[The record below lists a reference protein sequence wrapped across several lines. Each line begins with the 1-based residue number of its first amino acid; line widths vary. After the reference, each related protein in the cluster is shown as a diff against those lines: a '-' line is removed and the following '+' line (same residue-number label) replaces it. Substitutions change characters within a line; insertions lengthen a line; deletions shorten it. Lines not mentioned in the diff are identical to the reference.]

1 LWNQFFDLRFAVASK
16 SSVRT
21 KRAGGSK
28 PPKKSSGTASAK
40 QAKPASSDRK
50 KPAISA
56 KRTAARPAPA
66 AAVSKPAVAAPK
78 PAVAAPKPK
87 AASAGSHAFAIEK
100 LHQVALQATNLD
112 AAINFY
118 RDVLGLKFIT
128 RYDPPGLAF
137 FDMGP
142 FRLLL
147 SATASGATLYFRVV
161 DIDDAVKS
169 LRKRGVTFL
178 NPPAMIHR
186 DETGDFGKKG
196 AEEWMAF
203 FKDPSG
209 NILALTERR

>member
-1 LWNQFFDLRFAVASK
+1 V
-16 SSVRT
+16 
-21 KRAGGSK
+21 
-28 PPKKSSGTASAK
+28 KKSSGSAPRK
-40 QAKPASSDRK
+40 PAKPASSDRK
-50 KPAISA
+50 KPAASA

-66 AAVSKPAVAAPK
+66 AAAPK
-78 PAVAAPKPK
+78 PAAAVPKPSATAPKPAAVAPKPK
-87 AASAGSHAFAIEK
+87 AASAGSHDFAIEK

-118 RDVLGLKFIT
+118 RDILGLKFIT

-147 SATASGATLYFRVV
+147 SATASAATLYFRVV
-161 DIDDAVKS
+161 DIDDAVKA
-169 LRKRGVTFL
+169 LRKRGVSFL
-178 NPPAMIHR
+178 QPPAPIHR

-196 AEEWMAF
+196 VEEWMAF